1 MTEENRLQDE
11 LRRLS
16 TTDAL
21 TGLHNRRFLDESL
34 RRELERVRHTGAPL
48 SVIMF
53 DVDRFKRFNDEHGH
67 DQGDRVLQAI
77 AASLRQALRKYDLA
91 CRYGGEEFL
100 AILPGT
106 AAEGAFS
113 VAERLRRDVE
123 ECSVDGLKVTISLG
137 VATVPDIL
145 AGAPE
150 DLVAAADSALYRAKA
165 GGRNRVEVAQAAGNG
180 ATTGC

>member
-1 MTEENRLQDE
+1 MARVSGGDLDHQVP

-16 TTDAL
+16 TTDTL
-21 TGLHNRRFLDESL
+21 TGLHSRRFLD
-34 RRELERVRHTGAPL
+34 
-48 SVIMF
+48 
-53 DVDRFKRFNDEHGH
+53 
-67 DQGDRVLQAI
+67 
-77 AASLRQALRKYDLA
+77 
-91 CRYGGEEFL
+91 
-100 AILPGT
+100 
-106 AAEGAFS
+106 
-113 VAERLRRDVE
+113 ERLRRDVE

-145 AGAPE
+145 AGASE